1 MGPGNMQGDQIWDL
15 NSSEATPNNPS
26 PISAVDH
33 HIDYREKKTLNTTY
47 DHKNRPSKIGEIK
60 IRGSRQDVEIR
71 YDDQIGNSLVKTNS
85 CPTKDC
91 RQLPIG
97 HTQLQ
102 KDRLM
107 VNFDTPKIRDA
118 STNIKQGRPNNIQTN
133 DIGFKSYRA
142 KNDCEFYIGHV
153 LARSNSTNTSLIP
166 NDQRCSKLNSSYT
179 YNSTDTLPSKTGANK
194 LETKSYSICPTKTS
208 NHPKVQCIENKLE
221 TLDANGTKSISDSLS
236 KTSSLSSKDNSKS
249 EITLPSK
256 DQLFFDKKPQS
267 SIDCKESNY
276 IIGNCAL
283 ISDCNKS
290 SEIR

>member
-1 MGPGNMQGDQIWDL
+1 MGPGNMHGDKIWDL

-26 PISAVDH
+26 PVSAVDH
-33 HIDYREKKTLNTTY
+33 HVDCRENKISNTSYKHEHRT
-47 DHKNRPSKIGEIK
+47 SKIGEIK
-60 IRGSRQDVEIR
+60 IRGASHDVKIR
-71 YDDQIGNSLVKTNS
+71 YNDQIGNSLNS
-85 CPTKDC
+85 FPTKDC
-91 RQLPIG
+91 LRLPIG
-97 HTQLQ
+97 NAQLQ

-107 VNFDTPKIRDA
+107 VKFDTPRIRDA

-153 LARSNSTNTSLIP
+153 LARSNSTNNSLIP
-166 NDQRCSKLNSSYT
+166 NDPRCSNLNSSYT

-194 LETKSYSICPTKTS
+194 LETKSYSIYSTKTS
-208 NHPKVQCIENKLE
+208 NHPKIQCIENKLE
-221 TLDANGTKSISDSLS
+221 TLDANGAKSISDSLS

-256 DQLFFDKKPQS
+256 DQLFYDKKPQS

-283 ISDCNKS
+283 ISDCNTS

>member
-1 MGPGNMQGDQIWDL
+1 MGPGNMHGDQIWDL

-85 CPTKDC
+85 FPTKDC

-107 VNFDTPKIRDA
+107 VNFNTPKIRDA
-118 STNIKQGRPNNIQTN
+118 STNIKQGTPINIQTN
-133 DIGFKSYRA
+133 DIGFKSCRA
-142 KNDCEFYIGHV
+142 KNDCEFCIGHA
-153 LARSNSTNTSLIP
+153 LARCNSTNTSLNP
-166 NDQRCSKLNSSYT
+166 KDQRCSKLNSSDT

-208 NHPKVQCIENKLE
+208 NHPKIQCIENKIE

-256 DQLFFDKKPQS
+256 DQIFFDKKPQS

-276 IIGNCAL
+276 IIGNSAL